1 MNGKGRKS
9 LPLEAVRWLA
19 AISVLL
25 WHVMVG
31 FELAPDGLHRR
42 MSGRVAH
49 HLGVLSLPL
58 YLVHIPVLC
67 SLGCMTLIAMTPLS
81 SALTAAIAASGVT
94 IAGSLAVSIAFALFN
109 ERWVAFINRAVD
121 RLLEPSAPEG
131 RAPSRS
137 ERVLITS

>member
-1 MNGKGRKS
+1 MIHIVAS
-9 LPLEAVRWLA
+9 ALLIT
-19 AISVLL
+19 AI
-25 WHVMVG
+25 
-31 FELAPDGLHRR
+31 ELAPDGLHRR

-49 HLGVLSLPL
+49 HLGVLSFPL

-67 SLGCMTLIAMTPLS
+67 SLGCTALIAMTPFS

-94 IAGSLAVSIAFALFN
+94 IVGSLVVSIPFALFN

-131 RAPSRS
+131 LAPSRS

>member
-1 MNGKGRKS
+1 
-9 LPLEAVRWLA
+9 
-19 AISVLL
+19 
-25 WHVMVG
+25 
-31 FELAPDGLHRR
+31 